1 MHIKVK
7 QAYTRDFIP
16 VDKSH
21 VPTKSTA
28 LQWPHLNHLKG
39 KMPPLQDCEV
49 GLLIGYDCPSAL
61 APLEVITGGE
71 NEPFAQR
78 TALGWSII
86 GSANPYLDRQGN
98 QSFVHRISVK
108 EIPVPSAPDV
118 LKILESDFNEKI
130 YDNKYVSQDDV
141 QFIQFLSDNIKQKEN
156 GHYEMPL
163 PFKGT
168 GLPVLPNNKKL
179 ATARLQH
186 LKKRLKA
193 NKQYYEHY
201 TAFMKDIMDRG
212 DAELA
217 STASERETAW
227 YIPHHGVYHPRKPD
241 KLRVVFDCSA
251 KFNGISLN
259 DTLLTGPDLINSLVG
274 VLLRFRREAVA
285 VICDIEKMFHQFS
298 VLPECRNYLKFLWW
312 EGGQLEAEPQEYRM
326 TVHLFGAA
334 SSPGCANFG
343 LRYLAQQ
350 HKTDHP
356 LASAFV
362 ENNFYV
368 DDGLISVPTEEEAK
382 ELIIRAQ
389 QLCKCAG
396 LRLHKFN
403 SNRRDVLT
411 CVAPSER
418 AETTDPLNLNP
429 GTLPERHIL
438 GIQWSMETDTFTF
451 SIDVKDHPPTRRGI
465 LSAVASLYDPL
476 GFVAPFTLIGKC
488 ILQELC
494 HRGVGSHSCKP
505 TITVGGV
512 EEWPQKV
519 KGDHYTQM
527 QCPSQPW

>member
-1 MHIKVK
+1 
-7 QAYTRDFIP
+7 
-16 VDKSH
+16 
-21 VPTKSTA
+21 
-28 LQWPHLNHLKG
+28 
-39 KMPPLQDCEV
+39 
-49 GLLIGYDCPSAL
+49 
-61 APLEVITGGE
+61 
-71 NEPFAQR
+71 
-78 TALGWSII
+78 
-86 GSANPYLDRQGN
+86 
-98 QSFVHRISVK
+98 
-108 EIPVPSAPDV
+108 
-118 LKILESDFNEKI
+118 
-130 YDNKYVSQDDV
+130 
-141 QFIQFLSDNIKQKEN
+141 
-156 GHYEMPL
+156 MPL

-418 AETTDPLNLNP
+418 AEQL
-429 GTLPERHIL
+429 TLSIL
-438 GIQWSMETDTFTF
+438 IQWSMETDTFTF

-494 HRGVGSHSCKP
+494 HRGVGWDDPIPVSLQSQWEEWKNGLRRLKEITIPRCNVPHNLGNIVKIELHHFADASSTGYGACSYLRFLWEQEVLLPLKP
-505 TITVGGV
+505 STGLLVGDPEVKVAQIFATQVSETNDILCRLNRFSSWTKLVKVVARIKRVGSKETPPHADCVSV
-512 EEWPQKV
+512 EERKRAAEQEGSPETGINGEDSSPNV
-519 KGDHYTQM
+519 PNRNGRN
-527 QCPSQPW
+527 